1 MRESAGGH
9 LVSSLERWR
18 FAGTTYD
25 MAISRQLTDGALRY
39 LRLSDDRR
47 GIGGTGTPL
56 THLPKTRDHYAPF
69 WGHVSVCA
77 KTGFWLQRSARRRSN
92 QGQDYRSWAHL
103 CTARQLSA
111 DRRVDI
117 RFGEFQWRD
126 PSGQVRYRSLS
137 SPLVS
142 VSFPPPK
149 LRAKFASIS
158 SAVRPASASGTR
170 RSPAKARKA
179 RSRKTTSSRG
189 TSIARAN
196 T

>member
-1 MRESAGGH
+1 
-9 LVSSLERWR
+9 
-18 FAGTTYD
+18 

-56 THLPKTRDHYAPF
+56 THLPKTRDHCAPF
-69 WGHVSVCA
+69 WGTWRCVPKRVSGCSGLLDV
-77 KTGFWLQRSARRRSN
+77 ARTRVRN
-92 QGQDYRSWAHL
+92 YRSWAPI
-103 CTARQLSA
+103 CTARQLPA

-126 PSGQVRYRSLS
+126 LSGQVRYRYLS

-158 SAVRPASASGTR
+158 SAARPASASGTR
-170 RSPAKARKA
+170 RSPGKARKA